1 MPSSG
6 NPNKNNYFSTQC
18 AFLFQHAD
26 GQKIIDCDKLQHT
39 PEKEDTSVTETSEE
53 RETVLEKSKK
63 IVKPQVTIDSAI
75 DTSEKSGKSQQE
87 IDPVEELSRSATRTM
102 IREPEIDQN
111 RTPQHHPDRLE
122 ERDRDSHVTK
132 FIHFLLASL
141 VRKMCQK
148 NTLSLRYLQLLNVL

>member
-1 MPSSG
+1 MPSNG
-6 NPNKNNYFSTQC
+6 HPNKKNDFLTNFV
-18 AFLFQHAD
+18 FLFQHAD

-39 PEKEDTSVTETSEE
+39 PEKEDTTATETSEE

-87 IDPVEELSRSATRTM
+87 IDAEELSRSATRTM

-111 RTPQHHPDRLE
+111 RTPQHHPDRHE

-148 NTLSLRYLQLLNVL
+148 DTLSLRYLQLLNVL

>member
-6 NPNKNNYFSTQC
+6 HPNKKKKYFSTHFV
-18 AFLFQHAD
+18 FLFQHAD

-39 PEKEDTSVTETSEE
+39 PEKEDTTATETSEE
-53 RETVLEKSKK
+53 RETILEKSKK

-87 IDPVEELSRSATRTM
+87 IDAEELSRSATRTM
-102 IREPEIDQN
+102 IREPEIEQH

-141 VRKMCQK
+141 VRKMCK
-148 NTLSLRYLQLLNVL
+148 DTLSLRYLQLLNVL

>member
-6 NPNKNNYFSTQC
+6 HPNKKKKDFSTLC
-18 AFLFQHAD
+18 VFLFQHAD

-39 PEKEDTSVTETSEE
+39 PEKEDTTATETSEE
-53 RETVLEKSKK
+53 RDTVLEKSKK

-87 IDPVEELSRSATRTM
+87 IDAEELSRSATRTM
-102 IREPEIDQN
+102 IREPEIEQH
-111 RTPQHHPDRLE
+111 RTPQHHPDRHE

-141 VRKMCQK
+141 VRKMCK
-148 NTLSLRYLQLLNVL
+148 DTLSLRYLQLLNVL

>member
-1 MPSSG
+1 MVT
-6 NPNKNNYFSTQC
+6 KYH
-18 AFLFQHAD
+18 FLFQHAD

-39 PEKEDTSVTETSEE
+39 PEKEDTSVAETSEE
-53 RETVLEKSKK
+53 RDTVLEKSKK

-87 IDPVEELSRSATRTM
+87 IDAEELSRSATRTM
-102 IREPEIDQN
+102 VREPEVEQH
-111 RTPQHHPDRLE
+111 RTPQHHPDQHEQRDRTPQLHPDRHE

-141 VRKMCQK
+141 IRKMCK
-148 NTLSLRYLQLLNVL
+148 KGLSLRYLQLLNVL

>member
-1 MPSSG
+1 MATRIRKIIFQPT
-6 NPNKNNYFSTQC
+6 YFV
-18 AFLFQHAD
+18 FLFQHAD

-87 IDPVEELSRSATRTM
+87 IDAEELSRSATRTM

-148 NTLSLRYLQLLNVL
+148 DTLSLRYLQLLNVL

>member
-6 NPNKNNYFSTQC
+6 HPNKKNDFLTNFV
-18 AFLFQHAD
+18 FLFQHAD

-39 PEKEDTSVTETSEE
+39 PEKEDTTATETSEE

-87 IDPVEELSRSATRTM
+87 IDAEELSRSATRTM

-111 RTPQHHPDRLE
+111 RTPQHHPDRHE

-148 NTLSLRYLQLLNVL
+148 DTLSLRYLQLLNVL

>member
-39 PEKEDTSVTETSEE
+39 PEKEDTTATETSEE

-87 IDPVEELSRSATRTM
+87 IDAEELSRSATRTM
-102 IREPEIDQN
+102 IREPEIEQH
-111 RTPQHHPDRLE
+111 RTPQHHPDRHE

-148 NTLSLRYLQLLNVL
+148 DTLSLRYLQLLNVL

>member
-6 NPNKNNYFSTQC
+6 HPNKKNDFSTHFV
-18 AFLFQHAD
+18 FLFQHAD

-39 PEKEDTSVTETSEE
+39 PEKEDTTATETSEE

-75 DTSEKSGKSQQE
+75 DSEKSGKSQQE
-87 IDPVEELSRSATRTM
+87 IDAEELSRSATRTM
-102 IREPEIDQN
+102 VREPEIDQN
-111 RTPQHHPDRLE
+111 RTPQHHPDRHE

-148 NTLSLRYLQLLNVL
+148 DTLSLRYLQLLNVL

>member
-1 MPSSG
+1 MPSNG
-6 NPNKNNYFSTQC
+6 HPNKKNDFLTNFV
-18 AFLFQHAD
+18 FLFQHAD

-39 PEKEDTSVTETSEE
+39 PEKEDTTATETSEE
-53 RETVLEKSKK
+53 RETILEKSKK

-87 IDPVEELSRSATRTM
+87 IDAEELSRSATRTM

-111 RTPQHHPDRLE
+111 RTPQHHPDRHE

-148 NTLSLRYLQLLNVL
+148 DTLSLRYLQLLNVL

>member
-6 NPNKNNYFSTQC
+6 HPNKKNDFSTLFV
-18 AFLFQHAD
+18 FLFQHAD

-39 PEKEDTSVTETSEE
+39 PEKEDTTATETSEE
-53 RETVLEKSKK
+53 RETILEKSKK

-87 IDPVEELSRSATRTM
+87 IDAEELSRSATRTM

-148 NTLSLRYLQLLNVL
+148 DTLSLRYLQLLNVL